1 MLIGGEAG
9 SGQEDVVELLDPG
22 STDRTLAAALTGRTD
37 LSDAISAK
45 ADMSARLKNDLAGIR
60 KADGAAVA
68 GSFVGLGAAKLISQT
83 DVLLVGLLRRLV
95 EEERRQGGDHETEE
109 LENSPEDVSDV
120 PGLSGR
126 SGGRGRGRSIARNS
140 AHLGQVL
147 LLVSSEGC

>member
-1 MLIGGEAG
+1 MKKRPSIFSSFIGLGKLDQVSKIVA
-9 SGQEDVVELLDPG
+9 DRRVVGGVLPLLRPSVPG
-22 STDRTLAAALTGRTD
+22 SVSVSGFRRCPFR
-37 LSDAISAK
+37 
-45 ADMSARLKNDLAGIR
+45 RLL
-60 KADGAAVA
+60 
-68 GSFVGLGAAKLISQT
+68 L
-83 DVLLVGLLRRLV
+83 VLLVGLLRRLV

>member
-1 MLIGGEAG
+1 MLIGGVAG

-68 GSFVGLGAAKLISQT
+68 GSFVGLGAAQLISQT

-95 EEERRQGGDHETEE
+95 E
-109 LENSPEDVSDV
+109 
-120 PGLSGR
+120 
-126 SGGRGRGRSIARNS
+126 
-140 AHLGQVL
+140 
-147 LLVSSEGC
+147 